1 MNQDEGDRYEQGLH
15 DWLNSWEDRWS
26 KESKPRQRE
35 HLIAE
40 RAMGPEPKLSEE
52 AVQQIKKDFAFNDS
66 IEMDGDKL
74 PELDT
79 DQSRLYRN
87 EWEDWQFAKKKA
99 KDYAVREQGRLKLL
113 EDDEDANLDESKREA
128 LFKDVQGELDLWR
141 EVRQW
146 FSWKAGY
153 MEHLIR
159 FRYIDFGNKCV
170 LDLGRLN
177 EFERL
182 VFEILKDAEND
193 KPSKLWQILGREF
206 SSNQRTYDKNRILI
220 GWDPNHGPMTRR
232 KLLWQPHDRD
242 NGQVS
247 YSTFQRKIVPSLRM
261 IKKTFTR

>member
-99 KDYAVREQGRLKLL
+99 KDYAVRGLPEQ
-113 EDDEDANLDESKREA
+113 
-128 LFKDVQGELDLWR
+128 
-141 EVRQW
+141 
-146 FSWKAGY
+146 
-153 MEHLIR
+153 
-159 FRYIDFGNKCV
+159 
-170 LDLGRLN
+170 
-177 EFERL
+177 
-182 VFEILKDAEND
+182 
-193 KPSKLWQILGREF
+193 F
-206 SSNQRTYDKNRILI
+206 SSSHRTMIWIPANKNTILVI
-220 GWDPNHGPMTRR
+220 G
-232 KLLWQPHDRD
+232 
-242 NGQVS
+242 
-247 YSTFQRKIVPSLRM
+247 SL
-261 IKKTFTR
+261 IT